1 VKRVKQ
7 NTGYKKFIEKWGMT
21 NSTLSNYYLHRGEK
35 FNGPL
40 PEARVPLVVKVKN
53 YFKKIE

>member
-35 FNGPL
+35 FDGPL

-53 YFKKIE
+53 WFKK